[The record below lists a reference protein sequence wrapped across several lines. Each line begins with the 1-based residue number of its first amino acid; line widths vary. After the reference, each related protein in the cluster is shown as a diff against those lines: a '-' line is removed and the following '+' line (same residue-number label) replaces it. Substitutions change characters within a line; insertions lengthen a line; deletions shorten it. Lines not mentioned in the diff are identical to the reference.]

1 MSAARSPQ
9 RLSMLINTKNRQ
21 GKDYMAPVTALRGG
35 DSSCTTAVRNA
46 GADQEHSLALVYE
59 LL

>member
-1 MSAARSPQ
+1 MF
-9 RLSMLINTKNRQ
+9 INTKNRQ

-35 DSSCTTAVRNA
+35 DSPCTAAVRNA
-46 GADQEHSLALVYE
+46 GTEQEHGLALVYE